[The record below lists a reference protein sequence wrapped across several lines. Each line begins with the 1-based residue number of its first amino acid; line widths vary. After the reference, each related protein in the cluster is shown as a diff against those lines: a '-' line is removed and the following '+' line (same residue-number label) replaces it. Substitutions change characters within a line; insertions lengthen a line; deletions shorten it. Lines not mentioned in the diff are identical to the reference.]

1 MRRIRELLRLKYEN
15 GLPGRVIA
23 AALGLSKGAVNDY
36 LQRATAAG
44 LSWPLPEDLT
54 DTALER
60 RLFPGTPSAGAQA
73 RPEPNWAYVDSEL
86 RRKGVTRSLLWQE
99 YRADQPEG
107 FGYAW
112 FCDRYDTWKGRV
124 SATMRQTHGA
134 GEKVFVDYAG
144 DTIDVIDP
152 ASGVATAMKLF
163 VAAMGASSL
172 VYAEARPSEGLADW
186 IGCHVSLFAFLG
198 GVPGMIVCDNLKS
211 GVTKPD
217 RYEPA
222 INRTYQE
229 MARHYGTSVVPA
241 RPYKPRDK
249 AKVEQ
254 SVLLVER
261 WVMARLRNQRFF
273 SLAAL
278 NRAIADLVGEL
289 NARIMR
295 AYGASREALPRR
307 PRLPRRGGGLLLLG
321 SLPADR
327 RGSRRA
333 HRRADDRGFHKEIE
347 GHDADPHVPCTFT
360 SCYSARM
367 ARLARVIVP
376 DARARDAARRS
387 PGADCLR
394 RWRPGRLSRPPC
406 RTDQETRRGGLG
418 VLSDAQSRPPDRRP
432 LRRPRARTRGRGGS
446 PALYQ
451 RLERPGPV
459 ERPSVPEPLRLGRD
473 GRGPPDRRGALR
485 SDEPGPGPPGRPS
498 AGLALVER
506 PRPPHRQG
514 RWPCRHEA
522 VTRSDRRF
530 RQLPGH

>member
-60 RLFPGTPSAGAQA
+60 RLFPGPPRAGAQA

-99 YRADQPEG
+99 YRADHPEG

-124 SATMRQTHGA
+124 SATMRQKHGA

-144 DTIDVIDP
+144 DTLDVIDP

-163 VAAMGASSL
+163 VAAMGASSF

-186 IGCHVSLFAFLG
+186 IGCHVGLFAFLG

-273 SLAAL
+273 SLAVL
-278 NRAIADLVGEL
+278 NEAIADLVGEL

-295 AYGASREALPRR
+295 AYGASRAELFAQVDAPALKPLPAEPYAFATWKRCRVAPDYHVEAEGCFYSVPYRLIGEALDVRIAERTIEAFHKGERVASHARSPG
-307 PRLPRRGGGLLLLG
+307 RRGHITV
-321 SLPADR
+321 ADHMP
-327 RGSRRA
+327 SA
-333 HRRADDRGFHKEIE
+333 HRRHA
-347 GHDADPHVPCTFT
+347 AWTP
-360 SCYSARM
+360 ARM
-367 ARLARVIVP
+367 MAAADKIGPAAAALFEAIMTDRPHPEQGFRTCLGILALERTYGQARMEAACRRAGLIKARSVSSIRSILQTGL
-376 DARARDAARRS
+376 DRAFLD
-387 PGADCLR
+387 PE
-394 RWRPGRLSRPPC
+394 PEPQPP
-406 RTDQETRRGGLG
+406 RHENI
-418 VLSDAQSRPPDRRP
+418 
-432 LRRPRARTRGRGGS
+432 RGRT
-446 PALYQ
+446 YF
-451 RLERPGPV
+451 
-459 ERPSVPEPLRLGRD
+459 
-473 GRGPPDRRGALR
+473 
-485 SDEPGPGPPGRPS
+485 
-498 AGLALVER
+498 
-506 PRPPHRQG
+506 H
-514 RWPCRHEA
+514 
-522 VTRSDRRF
+522 
-530 RQLPGH
+530 

>member
-1 MRRIRELLRLKYEN
+1 MPSERLSMRRIRELLRLKYEN

-23 AALGLSKGAVNDY
+23 TALGLSKGAVNDY
-36 LQRATAAG
+36 LQRALAAS

-60 RLFPGTPSAGAQA
+60 RLFPGAPGAGAPA

-99 YRADQPEG
+99 YRADHPEG

-112 FCDRYDTWKGRV
+112 FCDRYDIWKGRV
-124 SATMRQTHGA
+124 SATMRQRHGA

-144 DTIDVIDP
+144 DTLDVIDP

-186 IGCHVSLFAFLG
+186 IGCHVGLFAFLG
-198 GVPGMIVCDNLKS
+198 GVPAMIVCDNLKS

-217 RYEPA
+217 RYEPTV
-222 INRTYQE
+222 NRAYQE

-261 WVMARLRNQRFF
+261 WVMARLRNQCFF

-278 NRAIADLVGEL
+278 NGAIADLVGEL

-295 AYGASREALPRR
+295 AYGASRAELFAQVDAPALKALPAEPYAFATWKRCRVAPDYHVEVEGCFYSVPYRLIREALDVRIADRTIEAFHKGERVASHARSPG
-307 PRLPRRGGGLLLLG
+307 RRGHITV
-321 SLPADR
+321 ADHMP
-327 RGSRRA
+327 SA
-333 HRRADDRGFHKEIE
+333 HRRHA
-347 GHDADPHVPCTFT
+347 AWTP
-360 SCYSARM
+360 ARM
-367 ARLARVIVP
+367 MAAADKIGPAAAALFEAIMTDRPHPEQGFRTCLGILALERTYGQARMEAACRRAGLIKARSVGSIRSILQTGL
-376 DARARDAARRS
+376 DRAFLD
-387 PGADCLR
+387 PE
-394 RWRPGRLSRPPC
+394 PEPQPP
-406 RTDQETRRGGLG
+406 RHGNI
-418 VLSDAQSRPPDRRP
+418 
-432 LRRPRARTRGRGGS
+432 RGRT
-446 PALYQ
+446 YF
-451 RLERPGPV
+451 
-459 ERPSVPEPLRLGRD
+459 
-473 GRGPPDRRGALR
+473 
-485 SDEPGPGPPGRPS
+485 
-498 AGLALVER
+498 
-506 PRPPHRQG
+506 H
-514 RWPCRHEA
+514 
-522 VTRSDRRF
+522 
-530 RQLPGH
+530 

>member
-1 MRRIRELLRLKYEN
+1 MPSERLSMRRIRELLRLKYEN

-23 AALGLSKGAVNDY
+23 TALGLSKGAVNDY
-36 LQRATAAG
+36 LQRAIAAG

-60 RLFPGTPSAGAQA
+60 RLFPGAPSAGTPA

-99 YRADQPEG
+99 YRADHPEG

-112 FCDRYDTWKGRV
+112 FCDRYDNWKGRV

-144 DTIDVIDP
+144 DTLDVIDP
-152 ASGVATAMKLF
+152 TTGVAAAMKLF
-163 VAAMGASSL
+163 VAAMGASSF
-172 VYAEARPSEGLADW
+172 VYAEARPGEGLADW
-186 IGCHVSLFAFLG
+186 IGCHVGLFAFLG

-211 GVTKPD
+211 GVSKPD

-278 NRAIADLVGEL
+278 NEAIADLVGEL

-295 AYGASREALPRR
+295 AYGASRAELFAQIDAPALKALPGEPYAFATWKRCRVAPDYHVEVEGCFYSVPSRLIREALDVRIADKTIEAFHKGERVASHARSPG
-307 PRLPRRGGGLLLLG
+307 RRGHVTV
-321 SLPADR
+321 ADHMP
-327 RGSRRA
+327 SA
-333 HRRADDRGFHKEIE
+333 HRRHA
-347 GHDADPHVPCTFT
+347 AWTP
-360 SCYSARM
+360 ARM
-367 ARLARVIVP
+367 M
-376 DARARDAARRS
+376 AAADKIG
-387 PGADCLR
+387 PGAAALFEAIMTDRPHPEQGFRTCLGILALERTYGQARMEAACR
-394 RWRPGRLSRPPC
+394 RAGLIKARSVGSIRSILQTGLDRAFLDPEPEPQPP
-406 RTDQETRRGGLG
+406 RHGNI
-418 VLSDAQSRPPDRRP
+418 
-432 LRRPRARTRGRGGS
+432 RGRT
-446 PALYQ
+446 YF
-451 RLERPGPV
+451 
-459 ERPSVPEPLRLGRD
+459 
-473 GRGPPDRRGALR
+473 
-485 SDEPGPGPPGRPS
+485 
-498 AGLALVER
+498 
-506 PRPPHRQG
+506 H
-514 RWPCRHEA
+514 
-522 VTRSDRRF
+522 
-530 RQLPGH
+530 

>member
-1 MRRIRELLRLKYEN
+1 MPSERLSMRRIRELLRLKYEN

-36 LQRATAAG
+36 LQRAAAAG
-44 LSWPLPEDLT
+44 LSWPLPQDLT

-60 RLFPGTPSAGAQA
+60 RLFPGAPGAGAQA

-99 YRADQPEG
+99 YRADHPEG

-112 FCDRYDTWKGRV
+112 FCDRYDLWKGRV
-124 SATMRQTHGA
+124 SATMRQRHGA

-144 DTIDVIDP
+144 DTIEVIDP
-152 ASGVATAMKLF
+152 ASGVAVAMKLF

-186 IGCHVSLFAFLG
+186 IGCHVGLFAFLG

-273 SLAAL
+273 SLTAL
-278 NRAIADLVGEL
+278 NVAIADLVGEL
-289 NARIMR
+289 NTRIMR
-295 AYGASREALPRR
+295 AYGASRAELFAQVDAPALKALPAEPYAFATWKRCRVAPDYHVEVEGCFYSVPYRLIGEALDVRIAERTIEAFHKGERVASHARSPG
-307 PRLPRRGGGLLLLG
+307 RRGHVTV
-321 SLPADR
+321 ADHMP
-327 RGSRRA
+327 SA
-333 HRRADDRGFHKEIE
+333 HRRHA
-347 GHDADPHVPCTFT
+347 AWTP
-360 SCYSARM
+360 ARM
-367 ARLARVIVP
+367 MAAADKIGPAAAALFEAIMTDRPHPEQGFRTCLGILALERTYGQARMEAACQRAGLIKARSVGSIRSILQTGLDRAFLDPEP
-376 DARARDAARRS
+376 D
-387 PGADCLR
+387 PQ
-394 RWRPGRLSRPPC
+394 PP
-406 RTDQETRRGGLG
+406 RHGNI
-418 VLSDAQSRPPDRRP
+418 
-432 LRRPRARTRGRGGS
+432 RGRT
-446 PALYQ
+446 YF
-451 RLERPGPV
+451 
-459 ERPSVPEPLRLGRD
+459 
-473 GRGPPDRRGALR
+473 
-485 SDEPGPGPPGRPS
+485 
-498 AGLALVER
+498 
-506 PRPPHRQG
+506 H
-514 RWPCRHEA
+514 
-522 VTRSDRRF
+522 
-530 RQLPGH
+530 

>member
-1 MRRIRELLRLKYEN
+1 MPSERLSMRRIRELLRLKYDN

-99 YRADQPEG
+99 YRADHPAG

-124 SATMRQTHGA
+124 SATMRQSHGA

-144 DTIDVIDP
+144 DTIDIIDP
-152 ASGVATAMKLF
+152 ATGAVAAMKLF

-186 IGCHVSLFAFLG
+186 IGCHVGLFAFLG

-217 RYEPA
+217 RYEPTV
-222 INRTYQE
+222 NRTYQE

-278 NRAIADLVGEL
+278 NEAIADLVGEL

-295 AYGASREALPRR
+295 AYGASRAELFAQVDAPALKPLPTEPYAFATWKRCRVAPDYHVEAEGCFYSVPYRLIGEALDVRIAERTIEAFHKGERVASHARSPG
-307 PRLPRRGGGLLLLG
+307 RRGHITV
-321 SLPADR
+321 ADHMP
-327 RGSRRA
+327 SA
-333 HRRADDRGFHKEIE
+333 HRRHA
-347 GHDADPHVPCTFT
+347 AWTP
-360 SCYSARM
+360 ARM
-367 ARLARVIVP
+367 MAAADKIGPAAAALFEAIMTDRPHPEQGFRTCLGILALERTYGQARMEAACHRAGLIKARSVASIRSILQTGL
-376 DARARDAARRS
+376 DRAFLD
-387 PGADCLR
+387 PE
-394 RWRPGRLSRPPC
+394 PEPQPP
-406 RTDQETRRGGLG
+406 RHENI
-418 VLSDAQSRPPDRRP
+418 
-432 LRRPRARTRGRGGS
+432 RGRT
-446 PALYQ
+446 YF
-451 RLERPGPV
+451 
-459 ERPSVPEPLRLGRD
+459 
-473 GRGPPDRRGALR
+473 
-485 SDEPGPGPPGRPS
+485 
-498 AGLALVER
+498 
-506 PRPPHRQG
+506 H
-514 RWPCRHEA
+514 
-522 VTRSDRRF
+522 
-530 RQLPGH
+530 